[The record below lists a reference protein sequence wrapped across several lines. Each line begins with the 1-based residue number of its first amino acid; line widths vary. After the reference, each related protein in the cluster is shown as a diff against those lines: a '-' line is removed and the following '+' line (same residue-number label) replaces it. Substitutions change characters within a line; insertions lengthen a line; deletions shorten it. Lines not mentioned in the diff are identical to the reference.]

1 MATIIAEKLISFKTL
16 EQRIFQFVCMLA
28 VEITQIL
35 LEEYDKDLMKSRD
48 KTRYKVKDTH
58 KTTIKT
64 VYGSVTYNRRY
75 YEVLDEEGSRERY
88 TSLLDEAMKM
98 EKIGLMSSNL
108 AEKIAMIVTESPYRV
123 AAETINNTCGQ
134 SISHGGV
141 WHFIQKLGERISK
154 EEDAAVS
161 RMDAEKTNG
170 EEVVPVLF
178 EEMDGVFLKMQEGHK
193 KAPSKEMKVATTYE
207 GWDEELEK
215 EKRSTLVNKKTIAG
229 MENGKEF
236 HRKREAQIRD
246 HYAADEIKQRV
257 VNGDGGSWISEPS
270 DPDAIVQLD
279 RFHIYQ
285 AIRRYISD
293 GRAISEIE
301 EKFQQEKYDEMFE
314 FIRMYADSVATNDPA
329 DKKSKDAMKLYK
341 YLFDNRDTLKPYH
354 SYEGRIPE
362 PPKGVIYKDM
372 GVQENQN
379 CTLITMRMK
388 HRRMRWSETGAN
400 NMAKVLYRKE
410 NRELGETIDRY
421 MDGLILLEHTSKV
434 LDVLS
439 CGRTPKRDGKGNPYV
454 DVINHKMPILEAMQT
469 ASRRAFRR
477 AFG

>member
-16 EQRIFQFVCMLA
+16 EQKIFQFVCMLA
-28 VEITQIL
+28 VEITRIL
-35 LEEYDKDLMKSRD
+35 LEEYDKDLMKNRD
-48 KTRYKVKDTH
+48 KARYKIKDIHT
-58 KTTIKT
+58 TTIKT
-64 VYGSVTYNRRY
+64 VFGSVSFKRRY
-75 YEVLDEEGSRERY
+75 YEVLDENGKRIGY
-88 TSLLDEAMKM
+88 VSLLDEAMQM

-108 AEKIAMIVTESPYRV
+108 AEKIAMIVAESPYRV
-123 AAETINNTCGQ
+123 AAETINSTCGQ

-178 EEMDGVFLKMQEGHK
+178 EEMDGVFLKMQEDHK

-229 MENGKEF
+229 MENSKEF

-257 VNGDGGSWISEPS
+257 VNGDGGSWISEPNDS
-270 DPDAIVQLD
+270 DAIVQLD

-301 EKFQQEKYDEMFE
+301 EKFRQEKYDEMFE
-314 FIRMYADSVATNDPA
+314 FIRMYADSVASNDPK
-329 DKKSKDAMKLYK
+329 DTKSKDAMKLYK

-354 SYEGRIPE
+354 SYKGRIPE

-421 MDGLILLEHTSKV
+421 MDSLILLEHTSKV